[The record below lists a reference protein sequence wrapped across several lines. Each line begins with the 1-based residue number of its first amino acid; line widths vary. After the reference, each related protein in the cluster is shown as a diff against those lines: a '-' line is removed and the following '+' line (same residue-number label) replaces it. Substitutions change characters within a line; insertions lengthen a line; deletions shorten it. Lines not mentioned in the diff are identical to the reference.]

1 MKDNNTF
8 WVKENTKFI
17 TVTPDPGVT
26 TTSST
31 HSTSAPTSPTTTTT
45 EPDGFPPESCTT
57 MAPEYEVDA
66 QDGPCPFEI
75 VALEVK
81 SICSLG

>member
-26 TTSST
+26 TTRDA
-31 HSTSAPTSPTTTTT
+31 STSTRAPTSPTTT